1 MPTYRDEAIVLRTHK
16 LGEADRIVTMLGRSR
31 GKIRAVAKGV
41 RRTGSRFGARLEPFM
56 LVDLQCYEGRSLDT
70 VTQAVTLGSY
80 GADIAADYSRYTAA
94 SAIVEAADRLT
105 EDDAGSHTGPGQQYA
120 LLVGAIRSLARGE
133 HSAGLTLDS
142 YLLRALS
149 IAGWAPSLDDCAV
162 TGAPGPHTAFVIQ
175 SGGVVADA
183 VAPPGAARID
193 PVTLGLLAALLE
205 GDWAVADAADE
216 RTRQRTSGL
225 IAAYAQFHLERG
237 LKSLSFVDRT
247 PA

>member
-1 MPTYRDEAIVLRTHK
+1 MVPTYRDEAIVLRTHK

-41 RRTGSRFGARLEPFM
+41 RRTGSRFGSRLEPFM

-70 VTQAVTLGSY
+70 VMQAVTVGSY
-80 GADIAADYSRYTAA
+80 GADIAADYASYTAA

-105 EDDAGSHTGPGQQYA
+105 DDDGGPQQYA
-120 LLVGAIRSLARGE
+120 LLVGALRSLARGE
-133 HSAGLTLDS
+133 HAAGLTLDS

-162 TGAPGPHTAFVIQ
+162 TGEPGPHTTFVIQ
-175 SGGVVADA
+175 SGGVVADR
-183 VAPPGAARID
+183 VAPPGAPKVD
-193 PVTLGLLAALLE
+193 PMTLALLAALLE
-205 GDWAVADAADE
+205 GDWPVADAADE
-216 RTRQRTSGL
+216 RTRSRASGL
-225 IAAYAQFHLERG
+225 VAAYTQFHLERG
-237 LKSLSFVDRT
+237 LKSLPLVDRA